1 MARALVNYSANGQQ
15 IVNKEYV
22 DDSAYSLVDG
32 DIVNYAVEYS
42 TMGTPNPN
50 IIESAALGN
59 DLMGDD
65 YYDSVEGNADV
76 GGDDF
81 YDAKNGEGDDFADD
95 YMPDDKMSLDGE
107 EYENFTLISK
117 KKRAKLKRGLKKFG
131 KNLEKVGKVG
141 LAALQKSQ
149 QGGAG
154 SSVPT
159 LPPAPIQQTPTPK
172 GWAGLSTGA
181 KVAIVGGG
189 LAVLGTIAYFVLNK
203 KK

>member
-1 MARALVNYSANGQQ
+1 MGRAIVNSSANGQQ

-32 DIVNYAVEYS
+32 DIVKYAVEYGS
-42 TMGTPNPN
+42 TSGVNPN
-50 IIESAALGN
+50 VIESTALGN

-65 YYDSVEGNADV
+65 YFNSADGNVDV

-81 YDAKNGEGDDFADD
+81 YDATGEESDNFADD
-95 YMPDDKMSLDGE
+95 YMPDDRINADGE
-107 EYENFTLISK
+107 EFENFTLISK
-117 KKRAKLKRGLKKFG
+117 KKRAKFNRGLKKFG

-141 LAALQKSQ
+141 LAALQKKQ
-149 QGGAG
+149 EGAG
-154 SSVPT
+154 SSIPT
-159 LPPAPIQQTPTPK
+159 LPPAPIEETPK

-181 KVAIVGGG
+181 KVVIVGGG
-189 LAVLGTIAYFVLNK
+189 LAVLGTIAYFVLSK